1 MQVGL
6 DLIAP
11 SKIDMKIT
19 RVLMYISLLIGL
31 IVLLTFSYSRVID
44 GFVTIQSSKPI
55 PRFVVTPPIV
65 PKRPSPST
73 NSNGGLVS
81 IS

>member
-1 MQVGL
+1 
-6 DLIAP
+6 
-11 SKIDMKIT
+11 MKIT

-31 IVLLTFSYSRVID
+31 VVLLTFSHSRVID
-44 GFVTIQSSKPI
+44 AFVTIPDPKPI